1 MAMTIAT
8 IGRRMK
14 NRPRPS
20 SPALGSV
27 AAGGDAGGRPDAAV
41 AGFSSGL
48 TCMPGRT
55 FWSPST
61 MTRSPRLSP
70 AVTM

>member
-14 NRPRPS
+14 NSATAYP
-20 SPALGSV
+20 PALGL
-27 AAGGDAGGRPDAAV
+27 AAGGDAGAAGAAV

>member
-1 MAMTIAT
+1 MTIAT

-14 NRPRPS
+14 NSATAYP
-20 SPALGSV
+20 PALGL
-27 AAGGDAGGRPDAAV
+27 AAGGDAGAVGAGV

-48 TCMPGRT
+48 TYMPGRT

-61 MTRSPRLSP
+61 MTRSPRLRP